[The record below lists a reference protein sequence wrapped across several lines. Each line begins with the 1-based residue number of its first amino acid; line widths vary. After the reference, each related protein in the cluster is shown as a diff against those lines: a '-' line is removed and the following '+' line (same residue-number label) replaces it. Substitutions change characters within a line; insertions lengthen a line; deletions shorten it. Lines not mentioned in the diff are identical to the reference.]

1 MEDARMGIVSDGYAV
16 GLAVVCNGVYA
27 RHLAT
32 AHRVDAQLVVGAVG
46 RAFYMAVG
54 SRQSALHPAVLAV
67 DIVYYLLGKSYRRA
81 ARSVEL
87 MHVVSLLHC
96 NRILRKSVHYLC
108 QIAVDGREYG
118 HAYTEVRGPE
128 EGLSALGAH
137 LSDIVAVVFHPSRR
151 ARHHLDVVRKGPEI
165 VAVGGSRIGELDG
178 NISRGKGLAV
188 EVLLV
193 VDVDYTY
200 NLVATAKGYLL
211 NHLAHLAIADKS
223 YFHN

>member
-1 MEDARMGIVSDGYAV
+1 MVMQSASLSYAM
-16 GLAVVCNGVYA
+16 VCMPGTSP
-27 RHLAT
+27 RRT
-32 AHRVDAQLVVGAVG
+32 ESMAQLVVGAVG

-67 DIVYYLLGKSYRRA
+67 EIVYYLLGKSYRRA

-108 QIAVDGREYG
+108 QIAVYGREYG

-128 EGLSALGAH
+128 KGLSALGAH

-151 ARHHLDVVRKGPEI
+151 ARHHLYVVRKGPDD
-165 VAVGGSRIGELDG
+165 SCRRRQRIGELDG

-188 EVLLV
+188 EVLLI

-200 NLVATAKGYLL
+200 NWWPRPR
-211 NHLAHLAIADKS
+211 AICS
-223 YFHN
+223 IILPILP